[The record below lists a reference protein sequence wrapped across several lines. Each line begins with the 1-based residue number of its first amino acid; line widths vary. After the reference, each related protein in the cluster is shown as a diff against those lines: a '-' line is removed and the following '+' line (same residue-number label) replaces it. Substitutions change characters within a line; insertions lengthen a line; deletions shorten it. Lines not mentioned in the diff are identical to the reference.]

1 MAIDVLSELL
11 RFAPDAYGLR
21 WDNHV
26 AMFTVTPDG
35 VLVVDPCGEGNANTP
50 ALLRQAIRSVTDQP
64 VRYVVYSH
72 SALDHSMGGA
82 VFADTAQ
89 FVSTARARER
99 LLQLNA
105 QDTPIPGVTFG
116 DQMTL
121 ELGGR
126 RWQLYVSDLTPVD
139 DYLILHDP
147 TARICMYVDAFQP
160 DSVPLRLHGPPEAM
174 RRRLDWLRDTLDF
187 DLQLTGHAT
196 PRTVITKDEF
206 ADQADYLTALE
217 VGIRAATELGQAPKS
232 PEMLL
237 TVRELLDPRWTGWRR
252 YPAQLETHIANV
264 IDFAN
269 GDYAQH

>member
-1 MAIDVLSELL
+1 
-11 RFAPDAYGLR
+11 
-21 WDNHV
+21 
-26 AMFTVTPDG
+26 MFTVTPEG
-35 VLVVDPCGEGNANTP
+35 VLVVDPCGEGNLNTP
-50 ALLRQAIRSVTDQP
+50 ALLKQAVRSITDLP

-89 FVSTARARER
+89 FVSTARARAR
-99 LLQLNA
+99 LQQLNA
-105 QDTPIPGVTFG
+105 PYTPIPGMTFD

-147 TARICMYVDAFQP
+147 AARICMYVDAFQP
-160 DSVPLRLHGPPEAM
+160 ESVPLRLHGPPEAM
-174 RRRLDWLRDTLDF
+174 CKRLDWLRDNLDF
-187 DLQLTGHAT
+187 DVQITGHAT

-206 ADQADYLTALE
+206 ADQAGYLRALD
-217 VGIRAATELGQAPKS
+217 VAIKAARDLGQAPKS

-237 TVRELLDPRWTGWRR
+237 TVRELLDPRWAGWRR

-264 IDFAN
+264 IDFAA
-269 GDYAQH
+269 GQYEAH